1 MPGFD
6 LAGTVSSAVRVDLSA
21 GRELALRCS
30 LKTRDFGAQLAN
42 GTKIEG
48 LRSDIAINRV
58 YSLATASQGDRW
70 MPLSAALVRP
80 AAVAAANPGAAEIVG
95 RIHDDLR
102 GDVSG
107 VRSFSIRRVTA
118 KASGVPL
125 VLTSLEGDLLFSQEK
140 TGLSFFQA
148 DLLGGTILARSVIDL
163 KPEVP
168 VIAAA
173 SSFSNLDVTYL
184 LPKDIKKR
192 QADQD
197 AEITGEMSLIA
208 PLTPEQWELFE
219 QLRLAL
225 NIRKIGSNTLERALF
240 SLDPYERNEQ
250 LVAQRKMLRLGGL
263 KGLRASAV
271 DGAFSM
277 EGEARIKGIAVD
289 LPKVERLRISELPM
303 RQELSKNRAS
313 IMSLRGLLDLV
324 RADTL
329 VVGPKGEIT
338 LKRRNYE

>member
-1 MPGFD
+1 
-6 LAGTVSSAVRVDLSA
+6 
-21 GRELALRCS
+21 
-30 LKTRDFGAQLAN
+30 
-42 GTKIEG
+42 
-48 LRSDIAINRV
+48 
-58 YSLATASQGDRW
+58 
-70 MPLSAALVRP
+70 
-80 AAVAAANPGAAEIVG
+80 
-95 RIHDDLR
+95 LR

-140 TGLSFFQA
+140 MGLSFFQA

-208 PLTPEQWELFE
+208 PLTPEQRELFE

-303 RQELSKNRAS
+303 RQELSKNRAG

-338 LKRRNYE
+338 LKRRNYEK